1 VVFLKQLNL
10 KTKEIILASL
20 SISLIAVG
28 AFIKMPIFG
37 VPFTLQLFFVLLT
50 ANILRPW
57 PSFLTVSCYVLI
69 GLIGVPVFSGG
80 GGISYITYPT
90 FGYVLGFLVSAP
102 TVSYVLSKLN
112 GTVKMNTLANIIGL
126 IPVYFFGVIYYVF
139 ISNIY
144 LDGAVEIKSILLFGF
159 VIFLPLD
166 IIYCFLSALISK
178 RLKNII
184 KV

>member
-1 VVFLKQLNL
+1 MKRFNL
-10 KTKEIILASL
+10 KTKEIILSSL
-20 SISLIAVG
+20 LISLITVG
-28 AFIKMPIFG
+28 AYIRIPIFG
-37 VPFTLQLFFVLLT
+37 VPFTLQLLFVMLA

-57 PSFLTVSCYVLI
+57 FSFLTVGCYVFI
-69 GLIGVPVFSGG
+69 GLLGLPVFSGG
-80 GGISYITYPT
+80 GGISYIASPT
-90 FGYVLGFLVSAP
+90 FGYILGFLVSAP
-102 TVSYVLSKLN
+102 VTGCFFNKVSD
-112 GTVKMNTLANIIGL
+112 TIKMKTLANLFGL
-126 IPVYFFGVIYYVF
+126 IPVYIIGVAYYFF

-144 LDGAVEIKSILLFGF
+144 LNGAVEIKSILLFGF